1 MALTEGANGS
11 QLMTGTA
18 ANLFVSQTTLQHYAT
33 WIFTNALLAGDV
45 LHIVIF
51 VNDVNGAAERIYDE
65 FDVSGVQAK
74 PGVFIPFVP
83 TNSYRIT
90 AHQTAGTNR
99 TITWVRYE
107 S

>member
-1 MALTEGANGS
+1 MVLLEGANGS
-11 QLMTGTA
+11 QLMTGSA
-18 ANLFVSQTTLQHYAT
+18 ANLFSSVLALAHYAT
-33 WIFTNALLAGDV
+33 WIFTNTLQAGDT
-45 LHIVIF
+45 LHIIVYT
-51 VNDVNGAAERIYDE
+51 NDVNGAAERIYDE
-65 FDVSGVQAK
+65 FDVVGAQTK

-90 AHQTAGTNR
+90 AHQTTGTNR